1 MAGILS
7 RRRWLVLSFLSA
19 SVGFVY
25 LLSSPFKS
33 SLTHDSSYRT
43 PPEDNAA
50 VSPDSLRVQAGVGQ
64 VLDQSSPTLS
74 VLSQILVISR
84 PSRLDRRATM
94 EQLRAALGLDWD
106 YVDAISSDDQAVN
119 QIADCLRLSRK
130 HAHLRTFEW
139 PSRFEVDQTVLSPLP
154 ISPNTSVSW
163 SAPTSDTLCRYP
175 VPPASNA
182 SVQTADLGDFS
193 RSQNTP
199 PMETSRNHHSRATSS
214 VPLTCAVQDRTHGV
228 KYTPSLLSYMLLTP
242 AKFACWYSHLEAI
255 QRVAA
260 FNEPLVDPE
269 GGGTAALILEDDVD
283 IERDIR
289 ERLREAWSVLPDDW
303 DIVFLGEWLVVSS
316 LRVSLYDTMP
326 GHCWSDEARYPALRP
341 KGKSKSS
348 GSFPKMS
355 VHPSFAPK
363 CTHAYALSRAGARR
377 ILLHLLYPPFA
388 YSRALDQ
395 AFAWL
400 VQSGRVRAFSIVPS
414 LVIQHKLTGSDID
427 GGENGLGS
435 GWKDQLEHGFYH

>member
-106 YVDAISSDDQAVN
+106 YVDAISSDDQAVT

-139 PSRFEVDQTVLSPLP
+139 PSRSEVDQIVLSPLP

-163 SAPTSDTLCRYP
+163 LAPTSDTLCRYP

-182 SVQTADLGDFS
+182 SVQAADLGDFS

-303 DIVFLGEWLVVSS
+303 DIVFLGEWLVLSS
-316 LRVSLYDTMP
+316 LQASFTILCQATVGRMRLVIP
-326 GHCWSDEARYPALRP
+326 HFARRASPSHLDHSRRCPSTPHSRPSARMRTPSAALELAAFCSIYYTLRLRTRGRSTKHSHGSSKAGGSGRSRLYPA
-341 KGKSKSS
+341 
-348 GSFPKMS
+348 
-355 VHPSFAPK
+355 
-363 CTHAYALSRAGARR
+363 
-377 ILLHLLYPPFA
+377 
-388 YSRALDQ
+388 
-395 AFAWL
+395 W
-400 VQSGRVRAFSIVPS
+400 
-414 LVIQHKLTGSDID
+414 
-427 GGENGLGS
+427 
-435 GWKDQLEHGFYH
+435 